1 MKNKKLNY
9 KIAFDGNIV
18 SEAEQMR
25 LWAELIST
33 LQKLHNENKNI
44 KDIDTQRDDRTF

>member
-9 KIAFDGNIV
+9 RIAFDGNVV
-18 SEAEQMR
+18 SKAEQMR
-25 LWAELIST
+25 LWVELIST

-44 KDIDTQRDDRTF
+44 KDLDTQRDDRTF